1 MESIEG
7 CGFLELERVP
17 LFLICVVKIKKS
29 PKTLYLLDFM
39 AETRG
44 LQSPYLIMVKR
55 HFEILYIN
63 EYTKEINFI
72 FRKL

>member
-44 LQSPYLIMVKR
+44 
-55 HFEILYIN
+55 FEPPIHVLAQM
-63 EYTKEINFI
+63 
-72 FRKL
+72 LP